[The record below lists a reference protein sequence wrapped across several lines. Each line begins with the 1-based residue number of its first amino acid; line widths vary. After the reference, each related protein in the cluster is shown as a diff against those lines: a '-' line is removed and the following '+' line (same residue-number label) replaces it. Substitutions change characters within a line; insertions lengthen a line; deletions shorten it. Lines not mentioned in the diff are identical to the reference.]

1 MFGQLPLAAAM
12 LALSFA
18 EGPAY
23 NGFNM
28 AAVRGKLPNPKQG
41 MAHLWWCCS
50 KRDGGGVVENEGKS
64 LLAGPGVGRIADTSP
79 ISISPSF
86 EYLIPASP
94 SPWPLLLPHVET
106 NDPNNYPELQSL
118 GDRFAGPAPNNHG

>member
-23 NGFNM
+23 NGFIM

-41 MAHLWWCCS
+41 MAPLWWCCS
-50 KRDGGGVVENEGKS
+50 KRDGGGS
-64 LLAGPGVGRIADTSP
+64 LKTKGSR
-79 ISISPSF
+79 
-86 EYLIPASP
+86 Y
-94 SPWPLLLPHVET
+94 
-106 NDPNNYPELQSL
+106 
-118 GDRFAGPAPNNHG
+118 